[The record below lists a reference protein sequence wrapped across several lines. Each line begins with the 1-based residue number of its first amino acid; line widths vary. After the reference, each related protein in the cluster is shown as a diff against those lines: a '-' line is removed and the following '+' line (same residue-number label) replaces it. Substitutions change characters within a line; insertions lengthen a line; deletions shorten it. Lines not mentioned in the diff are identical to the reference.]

1 MSAITSVR
9 FWQIA
14 PQRALPKILFV
25 VAAFCLLGGGGDP
38 RGIIVALSFGGVGA
52 ALWFTL
58 PYTYSVR
65 IITASG
71 ESDAFVAKHDIL
83 VERIVRALNDA
94 IVARG

>member
-1 MSAITSVR
+1 M
-9 FWQIA
+9 
-14 PQRALPKILFV
+14 
-25 VAAFCLLGGGGDP
+25 GGGGDP
-38 RGIIVALSFGGVGA
+38 RGIIGALIFGGVGA

-65 IITASG
+65 IMTAASG
-71 ESDAFVAKHDIL
+71 ESDAFVAKDGIL